1 MGEIDFKKV
10 GAVALAVAVGVLAW
24 DTTAIYPLKLLVVL
38 IHESGH
44 AVAAKLAG
52 GTVESITIDSLQGG
66 LCQFRY
72 EPTFFNTVLTSSA
85 GYLGSAISGALLLVA
100 TLRYRAGRWVLAFM
114 SAGLVFVLVFWARS
128 LFTFG
133 VTLAMAAALGL
144 AARFLPKDGSQL
156 LATFLAVF
164 NSLYALFDLRD
175 DLWSAERRAG
185 TDAAILAKATHI
197 PSIVWAVLWTLVAV
211 ALLAFALWVSA
222 RGKKAGSPVG
232 AKLKPG

>member
-1 MGEIDFKKV
+1 MPV
-10 GAVALAVAVGVLAW
+10 
-24 DTTAIYPLKLLVVL
+24 PLRADLLQ
-38 IHESGH
+38 HR
-44 AVAAKLAG
+44 A
-52 GTVESITIDSLQGG
+52 DD
-66 LCQFRY
+66 
-72 EPTFFNTVLTSSA
+72 SA
-85 GYLGSAISGALLLVA
+85 GYLGSALSGALLLIA
-100 TLRYRAGRWVLAFM
+100 TLRFRAGKWVLAAM

-133 VTLAMAAALGL
+133 VTLGMALALGL

-197 PSIVWAVLWTLVAV
+197 PSIIWAVLWTLFAV
-211 ALLAFALWVSA
+211 ALLALALWVSA
-222 RGKKAGSPVG
+222 KGKKADAPAGI
-232 AKLKPG
+232 KLKPG